1 MSVFSNIEE
10 WVKNQLEVEVTAL
23 KTVKA
28 IATPEEFQL
37 VGRNVPAAGVLVIA
51 GDSTDEIILGTG
63 DQLITIDVGIWVSA
77 RAFRG
82 GENLSEAN
90 GIHDLFDSIWTAF
103 KNETPTD
110 AFDPFRY
117 VGHRLES
124 IDNGLAVMSIQ
135 LRTAAVI

>member
-1 MSVFSNIEE
+1 MSTFSDIET
-10 WVKNQLEVEVTAL
+10 WVSSQLVTEVSAL
-23 KTVKA
+23 RTVKA

-37 VGRNVPAAGVLVIA
+37 VGRNAPSAGVLVIA
-51 GDSTDEIILGTG
+51 GDTTDEIILGTG

-90 GIHDLFDSIWTAF
+90 GIHDLFDDIWTAF
-103 KNETPTD
+103 KNQTPTS